1 MAETVLARAQPRII
15 DKPAKKY
22 PDKRR
27 ILARFKQLQEDR
39 LEYEPRWKSI
49 RDTQLP
55 WVGNFTDTGD
65 ETNPARRRDLKT
77 MTNVPWLAAQTFAAG
92 VMSGLTPP
100 SRQWF
105 KFGFDNSA
113 LAEDME
119 ALHVLDQRQEIVSAY
134 LSRSNFYNAIFQVY
148 MELPVGQSPLGIFA
162 ASDGLYFQQYQVGT
176 YYLGTSASGQV
187 NTFAR
192 KYKLTAAQLAEQF
205 GEENLPENIK
215 TLLKASGKYSKKFD
229 VYWLVE
235 PNNDKEP
242 DGLGNLHMPYRSMY
256 WLGNAA
262 NDKNGGF
269 LYIGGFEEFP
279 VPVARYQ
286 VNGNN
291 SYAMG
296 PAWYAE
302 GDAKQLNILKE
313 DYLRAVELG
322 VKPPL
327 KSTSSVYNKGI
338 SLKPGGVTIAD
349 EQAGSNTVEP
359 LFNVAVNLQD
369 LQAEIMRLEESI
381 KRTYSADLFLLLD
394 GIDRGQMTAR
404 EVMERQQEK
413 LQQLGPVVE
422 RLQFEFLSP
431 SIMRVYNILDRAGI
445 FPAIPDEVAARIAEA
460 EIKIEY
466 ISPLA
471 QAQKMSGLVN
481 IEQGIS
487 FVAQLAQLDPQVLLT
502 TDFMGAVRKYYDM
515 LGAPAVM
522 RRSEEETQQLIAQ
535 QQQAAQEQEAAAQT
549 MAAMQAAAPAAQAAK
564 NLTEAAN
571 DGNPALAQW
580 LGMEEI

>member
-1 MAETVLARAQPRII
+1 MGDTILARAQPRII

-55 WVGNFTDTGD
+55 WVGNFEDTGD
-65 ETNPARRRDLKT
+65 DTNPARRRDLET

-134 LSRSNFYNAIFQVY
+134 LSKSNFYNAIFQVY

-176 YYLGTSASGQV
+176 YYLGTSANGQV

-205 GEENLPENIK
+205 GEENLPDSVKNM
-215 TLLKASGKYSKKFD
+215 LKSAGKYSKKYD

-235 PNNDKEP
+235 PNTDKEP
-242 DGLGNLHMPYRSMY
+242 DGLGNKHMPYRSVY
-256 WLGNAA
+256 WLGDAA
-262 NDKNGGF
+262 QEKNGGF

-279 VPVARYQ
+279 TPVARYQ

-302 GDAKQLNILKE
+302 GDAKQLNVLKE

-369 LQAEIMRLEESI
+369 LQAEVMRLEESI

-431 SIMRVYNILDRAGI
+431 ALMRVYNILDRAGI
-445 FPAIPDEVAARIAEA
+445 FPPIPDNVAARIADA
-460 EIKIEY
+460 DVKIEY

>member
-1 MAETVLARAQPRII
+1 METVLARAQPLKTDRS
-15 DKPAKKY
+15 AKKY

-27 ILARFKQLQEDR
+27 ILARFKQLEEVR
-39 LEYEPRWKSI
+39 LEYEPRWESI
-49 RDTQLP
+49 RDYQLP
-55 WVGNFTDTGD
+55 WIGNFENTGD
-65 ETNPARRRDLKT
+65 VSSPARRRDLKT

-105 KFGFDNSA
+105 KFGFDKSEF
-113 LAEDME
+113 AEDMD
-119 ALHVLDQRQEIVSAY
+119 ALRVLDERQEIVSAY
-134 LSRSNFYNAIFQVY
+134 LSKSNFYNCIFQVY
-148 MELPVGQSPLGIFA
+148 MELPIGQSPLGIFA
-162 ASDGLYFQQYQVGT
+162 ASDGLRFQQYQIGT
-176 YYLGTSASGQV
+176 YYIGTNASGQV
-187 NTFAR
+187 DTFAR

-205 GEENLPENIK
+205 GAENLPDNIQNM
-215 TLLKASGKYSKKFD
+215 LKNSSKYSKKFD

-235 PNNDKEP
+235 PNNDKEA
-242 DGLGNLHMPYRSMY
+242 DGLGNKQMPYRSVY
-256 WLGNAA
+256 WLGNAS
-262 NDKNGGF
+262 NEKNGGF
-269 LYIGGFEEFP
+269 LYVGGFWEFP
-279 VPVARYQ
+279 TPVARYQ

-291 SYAMG
+291 SYAIG

-302 GDAKQLNILKE
+302 GDSKQLNVLKE
-313 DYLRAVELG
+313 DYLRATELG

-327 KSTSSVYNKGI
+327 KSPASVYNKGI

-359 LFNVAVNLQD
+359 LFNVNVNLQY
-369 LQAEIMRLEESI
+369 LQQEIMRLEESI

-431 SIMRVYNILDRAGI
+431 ALTRVYNILDRAGI
-445 FPAIPDEVAARIAEA
+445 FPEIPPEIAERIAEA
-460 EIKIEY
+460 EVKIEY

-522 RRSEEETQQLIAQ
+522 RRSEEETQELIAQ
-535 QQQAAQEQEAAAQT
+535 QQQAQQQQEAAAQT

>member
-1 MAETVLARAQPRII
+1 MADTILARAQPRIT

-27 ILARFKQLQEDR
+27 ILARFKQLQDER

-55 WVGNFTDTGD
+55 WIGNFDDTGD
-65 ETNPARRRDLKT
+65 NTSPARRRDLKT

-119 ALHVLDQRQEIVSAY
+119 ALQVLDQRQEIVAAY
-134 LSRSNFYNAIFQVY
+134 LSKSNFYNAIFQVY

-162 ASDGLYFQQYQVGT
+162 SSDGLYFQQYQVGT
-176 YYLGTSASGQV
+176 YYLGTNASGQV

-205 GEENLPENIK
+205 GDENLPDSVK
-215 TLLKASGKYSKKFD
+215 SMLTGGSKYSKKFD

-235 PNNDKEP
+235 PNTDKEP
-242 DGLGNLHMPYRSMY
+242 DGLGNKHMPYRSVY
-256 WLGNAA
+256 WLGGAA
-262 NDKNGGF
+262 QEKNGGF

-302 GDAKQLNILKE
+302 GDAKQLNVLKE

-327 KSTSSVYNKGI
+327 KSPASVYNKGI

-369 LQAEIMRLEESI
+369 LQAEIMRMEDSI

-422 RLQFEFLSP
+422 RLQFEFLTP

-445 FPAIPDEVAARIAEA
+445 FPPIPDNVAARLAEA
-460 EIKIEY
+460 EVKIEY

-487 FVAQLAQLDPQVLLT
+487 FVAQLAQFDPQVLLT

-535 QQQAAQEQEAAAQT
+535 QQQAQQQQEAAAQT